1 MQIKIDLKI
10 LIFVLIFLLTN
21 QLKIYILLMIFACIH
36 ELGHLIIGI
45 ILKFKLDVLEIKP
58 IGFSVSFINPIKDY
72 NRKILKSNILE
83 LKKII
88 IYLCGPIVNVVL
100 VIIITYLNIT
110 ETLKLELIYIN
121 LILAIINLIPIYPLD
136 GGRILK
142 STICIFKGLKKSYI
156 YTEKI
161 SSISMIIILFV
172 SSLLI
177 LYIQNIGLVFI
188 ILYLVYIKVNESK
201 RVRQKLRL
209 YDMLE

>member
-121 LILAIINLIPIYPLD
+121 LILAIVNLIPIYPLD

-177 LYIQNIGLVFI
+177 LYIQNVGVLFI
-188 ILYLVYIKVNESK
+188 ILYLTYIKMNESK